1 MQGHVVKTI
10 LDHPQS
16 RRYFVRPFPQ
26 SALMQTA
33 LRYGL
38 LALGMWLLGG
48 CSSSPPYQY
57 EHNDVIALESINGDN
72 NVDDYYEYPALLS
85 MEDDGALSS
94 LPAGGLSPPPVP
106 DIVGGDY
113 AGHDITPREI
123 PPPTVSAA
131 AYSGSIESGSDISGI
146 AHAYLSALYRGDGET
161 AWRYAFVPYN
171 PKQSWWDEQTAKG
184 ALLMKAGSSEYFA
197 AEKQGVRN
205 IEITPQSISPE
216 DNAAS
221 VNARI
226 LYGNGS
232 SSDLKLKMMNR
243 GGKWLV
249 PQE

>member
-1 MQGHVVKTI
+1 M
-10 LDHPQS
+10 
-16 RRYFVRPFPQ
+16 RPFPQ
-26 SALMQTA
+26 IALMQTA

-48 CSSSPPYQY
+48 CSSSPAPYQY
-57 EHNDVIALESINGDN
+57 EHNNTIALESISGDD
-72 NVDDYYEYPALLS
+72 NVDDYYEYPALIS
-85 MEDDGALSS
+85 MENDDAGAA
-94 LPAGGLSPPPVP
+94 LPVERLSPPPVP
-106 DIVGGDY
+106 DIVDHDY
-113 AGHDITPREI
+113 SSNIVLREI
-123 PPPTVSAA
+123 PRPTVSAS
-131 AYSGSIESGSDISGI
+131 AYSGSIEGGNDISGI

-197 AEKQGVRN
+197 AEKQGVRD
-205 IEITPQSISPE
+205 IEITPQSIRQE
-216 DNAAS
+216 GNDAS

-226 LYGNGS
+226 RYGNGS
-232 SSDLKLKMMNR
+232 SSNLKLKMTNQ

>member
-1 MQGHVVKTI
+1 
-10 LDHPQS
+10 
-16 RRYFVRPFPQ
+16 
-26 SALMQTA
+26 MQTA

-48 CSSSPPYQY
+48 CSSSPAPYQY
-57 EHNDVIALESINGDN
+57 EHNNTIALESISSDD

-85 MEDDGALSS
+85 MEDDGAA
-94 LPAGGLSPPPVP
+94 LPLPVERLSPPPAP
-106 DIVGGDY
+106 DIAGGNY
-113 AGHDITPREI
+113 ASNNITQRGVPR
-123 PPPTVSAA
+123 PTVSAS
-131 AYSGSIESGSDISGI
+131 AYSGSIEGGNDISGI
-146 AHAYLSALYRGDGET
+146 AHAYLTALYRGDGET

-197 AEKQGVRN
+197 AEKQGVRD
-205 IEITPQSISPE
+205 IEITPQSIRQE
-216 DNAAS
+216 GNDAS

-226 LYGNGS
+226 RYGNGS
-232 SSDLKLKMMNR
+232 SSDLKLKMTNQ

>member
-1 MQGHVVKTI
+1 M
-10 LDHPQS
+10 
-16 RRYFVRPFPQ
+16 RPFPQ

-38 LALGMWLLGG
+38 PALGIWLLGG
-48 CSSSPPYQY
+48 CSSSPAPYQY
-57 EHNDVIALESINGDN
+57 EHNDTIALESISGG

-85 MEDDGALSS
+85 MEDDGNAAALPVERSS
-94 LPAGGLSPPPVP
+94 LPPVP
-106 DIVGGDY
+106 DIAGGN
-113 AGHDITPREI
+113 HDITLRETPR
-123 PPPTVSAA
+123 PTVSAA
-131 AYSGSIESGSDISGI
+131 AYSGSIEGGSDITGI

-197 AEKQGVRN
+197 AEKQGVRD
-205 IEITPQSISPE
+205 IEISPQNISQE
-216 DNAAS
+216 GDAAS

-226 LYGNGS
+226 RYGNGS
-232 SSDLKLKMMNR
+232 SSDLKLKMTNQ